1 MGVVSE
7 KEKSSIKRNQIFLVS
22 MIEQSM
28 ILFTKT
34 EMMEEWGVHFDRL
47 NFSHL

>member
-7 KEKSSIKRNQIFLVS
+7 KKEKSRMKRNQIFLVS
-22 MIEQSM
+22 VIEQSM

-34 EMMEEWGVHFDRL
+34 ETTEEWGSSF
-47 NFSHL
+47 